1 MQLTKLL
8 VLATTMAISAH
19 GANLKGTTEQA
30 VEIATAD
37 SLIQHA
43 QESCYKQESKCLVL
57 PGSMNGGKHPRGCPG
72 AVWSS
77 GSPAW
82 SYCVNRSGR
91 FPWWKDCCQWTG
103 GSCKPK
109 YTAED
114 YVLKADALLQQ
125 EQAVAAAKA
134 DALIQ
139 QEEAVAA
146 AKAACP
152 TPAQSQVK
160 TVNGN
165 ANGAACHFPFQYC
178 TDVNTPSTCKTYNEC
193 TAVDH
198 ADQTDGI
205 PWCYTVASG
214 KWGEC
219 NGCPRVPAED
229 YVLKADALIQQ
240 EEAVAA
246 AKAACQSEPA
256 QSQVIKTANGNAN
269 GAACSFPFEYCT
281 DMGDSSTCKTY
292 NECTALGHADGIP
305 WCFVASGKW
314 GECDWADRMTAQSHK
329 TVNGNANGAACVF
342 PFEYGG
348 KTYNRCT
355 SVDGD
360 PRPWCSTEKDGKLD
374 ASGKWGECGICPPNF
389 HNCANIDGMKENNF
403 DCACGSTT
411 CTSTSGRY
419 CTLKG
424 RGHFS
429 SAKKDFCMH
438 GIQKITINGEI
449 YW

>member
-77 GSPAW
+77 GAPAW
-82 SYCVNRSGR
+82 SYCLNKDGR
-91 FPWWKDCCQWTG
+91 FPWWKDCCQWKG

-114 YVLKADALLQQ
+114 YVLKADALVQQ
-125 EQAVAAAKA
+125 EQ
-134 DALIQ
+134 
-139 QEEAVAA
+139 AVAA

-165 ANGAACHFPFQYC
+165 ANGAACLFPFEYC
-178 TDVNTPSTCKTYNEC
+178 TDMDTPSTCKTYNEC
-193 TAVDH
+193 TSVDH
-198 ADQTDGI
+198 ADGI

-219 NGCPRVPAED
+219 IGCPRVTSKCMND
-229 YVLKADALIQQ
+229 DRTT
-240 EEAVAA
+240 
-246 AKAACQSEPA
+246 
-256 QSQVIKTANGNAN
+256 SQDGT
-269 GAACSFPFEYCT
+269 
-281 DMGDSSTCKTY
+281 STCSSWY
-292 NECTALGHADGIP
+292 DNNPADCGHYDTAS
-305 WCFVASGKW
+305 F
-314 GECDWADRMTAQSHK
+314 TAAVQ
-329 TVNGNANGAACVF
+329 C
-342 PFEYGG
+342 
-348 KTYNRCT
+348 
-355 SVDGD
+355 
-360 PRPWCSTEKDGKLD
+360 
-374 ASGKWGECGICPPNF
+374 
-389 HNCANIDGMKENNF
+389 
-403 DCACGSTT
+403 CACGGTGLDITQVESPSQSPAVSCYTT
-411 CTSTSGRY
+411 MKGGNTVWRSWISG
-419 CTLKG
+419 CENGDSLM
-424 RGHFS
+424 S
-429 SAKKDFCMH
+429 SSPCETVTGKKC
-438 GIQKITINGEI
+438 
-449 YW
+449 